1 VLAIARTARI
11 ARMGAIAFA
20 WFLAGCFPPMSA
32 PEPMRYVEHL
42 APSQPAQCL
51 FVFLPGMGDRAETF
65 EQRGFVAA
73 LRERSLSADV
83 RAADATFGYYRKSTF
98 LDRLSADVVG
108 PVTSRGYREIW
119 LVGPSM
125 GGFGSLFYARPNAAQ
140 VTGVLAIAPFLGE
153 REVIGEIV
161 AAGGLKNWR
170 APPPVQTL
178 DQDNY
183 QFELWRWLKAATQGQ
198 EPAPLIF
205 LGYGKADSL
214 AMPNGLLAAELP
226 PSRVFLEEGAHK
238 WTVWRPIFE
247 RFLDSPEFAGRCRAK
262 D

>member
-1 VLAIARTARI
+1 MNATRSRSSFAIIAASSLLLTA
-11 ARMGAIAFA
+11 
-20 WFLAGCFPPMSA
+20 CFPPMNA
-32 PEPMRYVEHL
+32 PEPMRYVAHA
-42 APSQPAQCL
+42 APSQPAKCL

-65 EQRGFVAA
+65 EERGFVAA

-83 RAADATFGYYRKSTF
+83 RAADATFGYYRKATF
-98 LDRLSADVVG
+98 LDRMAADVVG
-108 PVTSRGYREIW
+108 PVAGNYQEIW

-153 REVIGEIV
+153 RKVIEEI
-161 AAGGLKNWR
+161 AEAGGLKNWR

-183 QFELWRWLKAATQGQ
+183 QYELWRWLQAATQGR
-198 EPAPLIF
+198 EPAPLIY
-205 LGYGKADSL
+205 LGYGKADKL
-214 AMPNGLLAAELP
+214 ALPDGLLAAELP
-226 PSRVFLEEGAHK
+226 PSRVFLEDGAHT

-247 RFLDSPEFAGRCRAK
+247 RFLDSPEFAGRCR
-262 D
+262 